1 MREIPSADD
10 DRVKVTIGPILLPD
24 GEKLTLKLRRIDF
37 LPDEVQDQI
46 QKDCEAQD
54 VDASLIQVANDL
66 VETPVGTPVYWMPVL
81 KAARAQLIEL
91 GVKWERVAPN
101 GMNRDKFTAP
111 SKKVVEALQ
120 PWADKPQLSLPR
132 REKSVAL
139 AMLQNVL
146 TAEELAKVS
155 TLTNGQVKAITEEW
169 QKQSAMSLGEFMAS
183 ENS

>member
-1 MREIPSADD
+1 MREIPSIDD
-10 DRVKVTIGPILLPD
+10 DRVKVTIGPITLTD
-24 GEKLTLKLRRIDF
+24 GEDLTLRIRRIDF

-54 VDASLIQVANDL
+54 VEASLISVANDL
-66 VETPVGTPVYWMPVL
+66 VETPVGTPVFWIPVI
-81 KAARAQLIEL
+81 KAARQMLVEL

-111 SKKVVEALQ
+111 TKKVVDALQ
-120 PWADKPQLSLPR
+120 EWADKPQLSLAR

-139 AMLQNVL
+139 VMLKHVL
-146 TAEELAKVS
+146 TEDELAKVS
-155 TLTNGQVKAITEEW
+155 TLTNGQVKAIAEEW
-169 QKQSAMSLGEFMAS
+169 QKQSALSLGEFMAS